1 MKILI
6 VEDETRARQGL
17 YDQIQSFGPPFE
29 VIGEAEDGLEGLR
42 MVKELRPDVVLTDIR
57 MPKLDGLQMVE
68 DVRNCKLDVIFVILS
83 GYAEFEYAQ
92 KGITLGVEDYLL
104 KPITVKKLRET
115 MERIHQKFMARSGE
129 EPMEERQFSKAVQSI
144 VNDVKKNCSQKL
156 SINDYAEKFKMS
168 PEYISR
174 IFAKETGDNFSSY
187 LTKVRIHQAKQLLLN
202 TDYKIYEIAIMVGYN
217 DSQYFCRVF
226 KKEEGISAKEYIL
239 KHGLKNKGV

>member
-17 YDQIQSFGPPFE
+17 YDQIQSFGPPYE

-42 MVKELRPDVVLTDIR
+42 MIKELLPDVVLTDIR

-68 DVRNCKLDVIFVILS
+68 DVRNCKLDTIFVILS

-115 MERIHQKFMARSGE
+115 MERIHQKFTERSEAEPE
-129 EPMEERQFSKAVQSI
+129 EEQQYSKVVQSI

-174 IFAKETGDNFSSY
+174 TFTKETGDNFSSY

-217 DSQYFCRVF
+217 DSQYFCRAF